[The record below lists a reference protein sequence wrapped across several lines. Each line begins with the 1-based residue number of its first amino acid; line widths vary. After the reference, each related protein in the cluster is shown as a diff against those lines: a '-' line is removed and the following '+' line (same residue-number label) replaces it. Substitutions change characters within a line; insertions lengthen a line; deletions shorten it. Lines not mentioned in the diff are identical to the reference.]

1 MDAVGSGV
9 CGPERTTELAY
20 NAAQVGEKIV
30 VKRSGD
36 KSDMFFRPSGAW
48 GEFYSIPLPTA
59 CAVGYDLSPATR
71 AVMLSG

>member
-1 MDAVGSGV
+1 VVGPRVGSSEGAAK
-9 CGPERTTELAY
+9 LAHD
-20 NAAQVGEKIV
+20 AAQVGEKIV